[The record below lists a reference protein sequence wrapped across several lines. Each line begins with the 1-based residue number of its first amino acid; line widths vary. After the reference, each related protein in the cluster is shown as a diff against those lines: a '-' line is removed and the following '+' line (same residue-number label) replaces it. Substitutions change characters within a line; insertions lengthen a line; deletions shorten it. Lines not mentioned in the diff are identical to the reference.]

1 MHLPSNI
8 CMIIYVLLEN
18 SSARILECGNHR
30 VASWSSIE
38 PAQFTKEK
46 VEEKKLQML
55 LGRCRKRRHIIT
67 WGGKPGTSAG
77 LMGGLLKAFCVADRG
92 STGDELSLFTG
103 IVNCSYKAILFRG
116 GALGPIR
123 FVSATCNLGNKAG
136 PACCCCCLLPSTLA
150 SIGAFILLLLF

>member
-1 MHLPSNI
+1 
-8 CMIIYVLLEN
+8 MIIYVLLEN
-18 SSARILECGNHR
+18 SSARILECSNHI
-30 VASWSSIE
+30 V

-55 LGRCRKRRHIIT
+55 VGRCRKRRHIIT

-77 LMGGLLKAFCVADRG
+77 LMGGVLKAFCVAERG
-92 STGDELSLFTG
+92 GTGDELNLFTG

-123 FVSATCNLGNKAG
+123 IVSATCNLGNKAG
-136 PACCCCCLLPSTLA
+136 PACCCCCCLLPSTLA